1 MGPQK
6 EEDKSI
12 WTLDPPDYIA
22 WHLCMLIQ
30 RDQKRPS
37 SWHNHCFLPHKEQN
51 LQVRGGDLFLY
62 KGNFIPCLCTCFCFV
77 GCRIWE
83 SLLDEAR
90 GNPDLRWE
98 KSSFWHLGNR
108 RLFFAIF
115 SPSLQD
121 GNVFF
126 VTFAYFFL
134 KEIWIFVI
142 CSLWVVLRCSFMD
155 KKKKRLIKKTC
166 ELHCLLC
173 CVDTDEQLGAAKR
186 TKTDFINTQAVAVD
200 EKQGTTANQAEAKI
214 ITTRENSWTNP
225 LTQNCCCTPFLKN
238 RCLK

>member
-1 MGPQK
+1 MGTQTPMWMTLQHKTIFCSNVHVYIFKNIYWQICSLIISNTEKDRLHTITCTFFFGHFILCQIKNNKKKSKETNTQTNKQKNRETNQQNHSSSKLKRTSFLTAFMGPQK
-6 EEDKSI
+6 EEDDKSM
-12 WTLDPPDYIA
+12 WTLDPPNYIA
-22 WHLCMLIQ
+22 WHLCVLIQ
-30 RDQKRPS
+30 SDQKRPS

-51 LQVRGGDLFLY
+51 LQVRGGGDLFLY

-126 VTFAYFFL
+126 VTFAYFF
-134 KEIWIFVI
+134 
-142 CSLWVVLRCSFMD
+142 
-155 KKKKRLIKKTC
+155 
-166 ELHCLLC
+166 
-173 CVDTDEQLGAAKR
+173 
-186 TKTDFINTQAVAVD
+186 
-200 EKQGTTANQAEAKI
+200 
-214 ITTRENSWTNP
+214 
-225 LTQNCCCTPFLKN
+225 
-238 RCLK
+238 